1 MVGSIYTVNPDWIEA
16 ANFHKGVINVIPLM
30 PATAATYIQTS
41 NQSAQGSAYLALFG
55 GLTWVPALVLCTY
68 TCGFPNGIVPVV
80 INEIIGINAA
90 LDVLTS
96 LAATYRM
103 GSYSLSVDS
112 MSQSVSTPGPQIYDA
127 RIKFLLEQKE
137 RTIKLLKNMYG
148 LNFVSGYI

>member
-1 MVGSIYTVNPDWIEA
+1 
-16 ANFHKGVINVIPLM
+16 
-30 PATAATYIQTS
+30 
-41 NQSAQGSAYLALFG
+41 
-55 GLTWVPALVLCTY
+55 
-68 TCGFPNGIVPVV
+68 VPVV